1 LKRVTVVKTDEVE
14 VKPFFL
20 KDFIQDKETDSSM
33 KKVTKKELKNLA
45 ESLGMEYTDEQ
56 IGFTKKLIVAYQN
69 ASRKKR

>member
-1 LKRVTVVKTDEVE
+1 MTVVKTDEVE

>member
-1 LKRVTVVKTDEVE
+1 MTVVKADEVE
-14 VKPFFL
+14 VKPFLL
-20 KDFIQDKETDSSM
+20 KDFIQDKEIHSSM